1 MAEHLLSW
9 DDILTL
15 AQRETGAFAPLEPG
29 LARRAKALVDWINA
43 QGPYR
48 ADQIVPMARQVQR
61 LLAKRLQMAL
71 DRERYPEI
79 AQVKIDRP
87 IFVVGFARSGT
98 TLLHSLLAEDPEALA
113 PQSWHVLS
121 PSPPSGAMP
130 VCAGRMADAQREVEH
145 WMDFCPAQRKMH
157 PYIDKGAVQLVE
169 DEELQGIDF
178 RYAYPYHLYR
188 VPTLAVHVPLDDDPR
203 GTFEFQREFMQHFQW
218 NTGKSHWVCKGVSY
232 QGNLDALFEVFP
244 DALCVWPHRPM
255 GEIFASVISLTAAV
269 YDTISGAPREWSAYA
284 RASAE
289 GMKAALDRLM
299 ASSVI
304 DDPRIMHLPFH
315 EVAADP
321 VAAVARIMERRGGA
335 MSGAFEERARAWL
348 AEPENQVDRY
358 GRYPYSYEAFGL
370 DRRWVEDLFADY
382 RERFCQGARS
392 WPGEAR

>member
-1 MAEHLLSW
+1 
-9 DDILTL
+9 
-15 AQRETGAFAPLEPG
+15 
-29 LARRAKALVDWINA
+29 
-43 QGPYR
+43 
-48 ADQIVPMARQVQR
+48 
-61 LLAKRLQMAL
+61 
-71 DRERYPEI
+71 
-79 AQVKIDRP
+79 
-87 IFVVGFARSGT
+87 
-98 TLLHSLLAEDPEALA
+98 
-113 PQSWHVLS
+113 
-121 PSPPSGAMP
+121 
-130 VCAGRMADAQREVEH
+130 
-145 WMDFCPAQRKMH
+145 
-157 PYIDKGAVQLVE
+157 
-169 DEELQGIDF
+169 
-178 RYAYPYHLYR
+178 
-188 VPTLAVHVPLDDDPR
+188 
-203 GTFEFQREFMQHFQW
+203 
-218 NTGKSHWVCKGVSY
+218 VSY